1 MLPNQPDPSASVGMT
16 WQSVFLFDPD
26 FHRGDIEMWFG
37 SFELV
42 AFGYCWSGRYTAIV
56 TESLSSESTIPNP
69 FQSGKGTSV
78 EEDNF
83 YQFRSVISGP
93 VTNSQSEEVQ

>member
-1 MLPNQPDPSASVGMT
+1 MRGPSTTVGMT

-42 AFGYCWSGRYTAIV
+42 SFGYCWSGRYTAIV
-56 TESLSSESTIPNP
+56 TESLSSESPIPNP
-69 FQSGKGTSV
+69 FVGSGRTFVLGRVRRTIPLS
-78 EEDNF
+78 NSP
-83 YQFRSVISGP
+83 RSAERG
-93 VTNSQSEEVQ
+93 